1 MRMRPVAQQGGFTL
15 IEVMLVIVIMAI
27 MAGLIVMNVQ
37 GVEHRRIL
45 QAREVLLIDL
55 QKIRLEA
62 MDQGRILGLVA
73 LPATDVAPAGYQVV
87 EYRRLQTNTASTV
100 FMNDPNSTA
109 SRYQWQV
116 AEDFSSQQLPEGSY
130 LTIQMLDHGLNM
142 DALKTQ
148 QNQTLPQ
155 LIWLG
160 NGEVIPASLQL
171 ATQQQTIGEPI
182 ELNRLGL
189 VVSNVS

>member
-1 MRMRPVAQQGGFTL
+1 M
-15 IEVMLVIVIMAI
+15 
-27 MAGLIVMNVQ
+27 
-37 GVEHRRIL
+37 
-45 QAREVLLIDL
+45 
-55 QKIRLEA
+55 
-62 MDQGRILGLVA
+62 
-73 LPATDVAPAGYQVV
+73 V